1 MKNFGNGSGLFQLI
15 DRKNFD
21 ALVVKW
27 DMDKGVR
34 SFSTWEMCC
43 TLLSCMVTQLS
54 SYRDAAGA
62 LGVPRSTLGDALCE
76 RSHGFFQDLCDQVL
90 LTIKSKTKDRRIKKA
105 IRKILAI
112 DSTECRVH
120 GSLFAIPGWQQR
132 KTKDHVAALKLHVVW
147 DINGQWI
154 EDFRLS
160 PSRRN
165 DGPVCREFQFEPNK
179 TYVFDRAYN
188 SAHLWLK
195 IMGQNAH
202 FVTRLPKQN
211 MTREELERVLP
222 AGDGV
227 LHDGIYS
234 PGKTALFYLPQEL
247 RSGARFRHIIYRD
260 PETKKV
266 FHFITSDFAASAKII
281 AEIYRQR
288 WAVELL
294 FRWLKGH
301 LNIRYLPSKNVNAA
315 KTNLAMAVLVQLLLQ
330 LKKITDHF
338 PGTLW
343 GLLRKIRTTLVGD
356 SLTRSNA
363 PPDCR
368 WTQPIHNGFSH
379 GLL

>member
-1 MKNFGNGSGLFQLI
+1 
-15 DRKNFD
+15 
-21 ALVVKW
+21 
-27 DMDKGVR
+27 
-34 SFSTWEMCC
+34 
-43 TLLSCMVTQLS
+43 MVTQLS

-62 LGVPRSTLGDALCE
+62 IGVPRSTLGDALCE
-76 RSHGFFQDLCDQVL
+76 RSYGFFQDLCDQIL
-90 LTIKSKTKDRRIKKA
+90 LAIKSKTKDRKIKKA
-105 IRKILAI
+105 IRRILAI

-132 KTKDHVAALKLHVVW
+132 KTKDHAASLKLHVIW
-147 DINGQWI
+147 DIDGQWI

-188 SAHLWLK
+188 SSHLWLK
-195 IMGQNAH
+195 IMKENSH
-202 FVTRLPKQN
+202 FVTRLPKPN
-211 MTREELERVLP
+211 MTREERKRVLP
-222 AGDGV
+222 DGDGV
-227 LHDGIYS
+227 IYDGIYS
-234 PGKTALFYLPQEL
+234 TGKRASQEIPL
-247 RSGARFRHIIYRD
+247 QMRYFAEFRHIIYRD

-266 FHFITSDFAASAKII
+266 FHFITSDFAASAKEI
-281 AEIYRQR
+281 ADIYRQR

-315 KTNLAMAVLVQLLLQ
+315 KTKLAMAVIVQLLLQ
-330 LKKITDHF
+330 LKKITDSY

-343 GLLRKIRTTLVGD
+343 DLLRKIRTTLIGD
-356 SLTRSNA
+356 SLTRSKA
-363 PPDCR
+363 PPGCR
-368 WTQPIHNGFSH
+368 WTRPVQCGFSH